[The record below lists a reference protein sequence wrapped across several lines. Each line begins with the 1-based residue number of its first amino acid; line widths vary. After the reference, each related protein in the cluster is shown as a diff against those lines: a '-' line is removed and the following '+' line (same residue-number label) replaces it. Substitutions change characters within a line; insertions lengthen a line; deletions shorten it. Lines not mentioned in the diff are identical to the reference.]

1 MWALLSSTSSA
12 YACTLFSAAGSAVE
26 SGGTILTKNRDYIP
40 QPQEIRIVHSGN
52 YAYLGLFSQ
61 SADEKWYLRAGV
73 NEKGLTAVTAMTS
86 CLPQKIRKSGTRKA
100 ILSYVLKNCASVE
113 EALQCTDR
121 FYGPKFVMLADGKE
135 IAQIEIGQN
144 GQHIVQRTSNSFLCH
159 TNFYLEPPFNHLN
172 LQVGESSKTRYHRIT
187 QLLTETKQPFTL
199 QKFYEFSQNTS
210 DGLDNSLWRLGSD
223 PRKSQTLASF
233 IVEVTPDK
241 KIHGFI
247 KYRQHPHEAGQEK
260 TLQFTEQN
268 IIDNKI

>member
-1 MWALLSSTSSA
+1 MWALLSFTSLTH
-12 YACTLFSAAGSAVE
+12 ACTLFGAAGAAVQNH
-26 SGGTILTKNRDYIP
+26 GTLLVKNRDYIP
-40 QPQEIRIVHSGN
+40 QPQELRIVHSGK

-73 NEKGLTAVTAMTS
+73 NEKGLTAVTAMAS
-86 CLPQKIRKSGTRKA
+86 CLPPKIRKSGTRKA
-100 ILSYVLKNCASVE
+100 ILSHILKNCASVE
-113 EALQCTDR
+113 EALQCTDS

-144 GQHIVQRTSNSFLCH
+144 GQHIIQRTSDSFLCH

-172 LQVGESSKTRYHRIT
+172 LQVGESSKTRYLRIT
-187 QLLTETKQPFTL
+187 QLLTETKQPFTV
-199 QKFYEFSQNTS
+199 QKFNEFSQDTS

-223 PRKSQTLASF
+223 SRKSQTLASF

-247 KYRQHPHEAGQEK
+247 KYRQHPDEAGQEK
-260 TLQFTEQN
+260 IVQFTEQN
-268 IIDNKI
+268 ILNNKI